1 MIYDNLANISIYSEI
16 PEEVSRFL
24 LSLTSQTPEGHY
36 EISENIYANV
46 DVYETKPI
54 NKCKFEAHK
63 RYIDIQM
70 LLDGKEQLD
79 CTSADDLKISEAYD
93 ENKDVMFFE
102 AQKVLPD
109 ASYTLIPER
118 FVLIYPHEA
127 HRPQMASNSI
137 SETVKKVVVKIPV

>member
-1 MIYDNLANISIYSEI
+1 MICDNLANISIYSEI

-24 LSLTSQTPEGHY
+24 LSLSSQTPAGHY

-79 CTSADDLKISEAYD
+79 CTSADGLKISEAYD
-93 ENKDVMFFE
+93 ENKDIMFFE
-102 AQKVLPD
+102 TQKELPE
-109 ASYTLIPER
+109 ASYTLIPKR
-118 FVLIYPHEA
+118 FVLIYSHEA
-127 HRPQMASNSI
+127 HRPQMALNSI